1 MHDLG
6 LAQQT
11 SFSSTNQSVAWCA
24 RDTYR
29 MEVASL
35 RTTEYFA
42 RMHDRFGMI
51 PKETKQSFSNS
62 RRQLASNAH
71 ELEEVTSFIQTYA
84 S

>member
-1 MHDLG
+1 MK
-6 LAQQT
+6 
-11 SFSSTNQSVAWCA
+11 
-24 RDTYR
+24 
-29 MEVASL
+29 VASL

-51 PKETKQSFSNS
+51 PKEATLTFSNP

-71 ELEEVTSFIQTYA
+71 ELEEVTSYIRTYA